1 MLPRLCAAVL
11 PTLLTLSLAGAAA
24 AQTTPAPM
32 HPMLLLKSGKA
43 LNLADVTFK
52 PMCMEGGCGK
62 KPSIPKFRPKDICI
76 LAKCLPLEASAIK
89 TVLPAQAEHWRIYPN
104 NTMRLFRGDVPLL
117 AAAVP
122 ATAPL
127 IDATQAQVQHTPVLV
142 QADENGNPVK
152 YWVRVAK

>member
-1 MLPRLCAAVL
+1 MMNGKHRIFATALVCAALQHVHAQSLTPLVL
-11 PTLLTLSLAGAAA
+11 KNGKTLDLS
-24 AQTTPAPM
+24 T
-32 HPMLLLKSGKA
+32 
-43 LNLADVTFK
+43 VTFK
-52 PMCMEGGCGK
+52 PMCMEDGCGK

-76 LAKCLPLEASAIK
+76 LAMCLPLEASAIK
-89 TVLPAQAEHWRIYPN
+89 TVLPAHAEHWRIYPN

-142 QADENGNPVK
+142 QADENGHPVK
-152 YWVRVAK
+152 YWVRVAR

>member
-1 MLPRLCAAVL
+1 MLLRLCAAVL

-32 HPMLLLKSGKA
+32 QPMLLLKSGKA

-52 PMCMEGGCGK
+52 PMCMEDGCGK
-62 KPSIPKFRPKDICI
+62 KPPKTKLKAKDICMV
-76 LAKCLPLEASAIK
+76 AKCVPLEASAIK
-89 TVLPAQAEHWRIYPN
+89 TVLPAHAEHWRMYPN
-104 NTMRLFRGDVPLL
+104 NTMRLYRGDVPLL

-127 IDATQAQVQHTPVLV
+127 IEATQSQVQHTPVLV
-142 QADENGNPVK
+142 QADENGHPVK